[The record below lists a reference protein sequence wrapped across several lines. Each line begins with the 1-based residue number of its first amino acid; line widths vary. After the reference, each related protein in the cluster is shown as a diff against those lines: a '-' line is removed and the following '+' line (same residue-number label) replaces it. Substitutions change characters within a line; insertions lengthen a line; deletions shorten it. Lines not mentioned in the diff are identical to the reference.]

1 MAIDLSQNQGRSSD
15 ADDEALIQP
24 LSVNSNHLLLDLSTE
39 LLGRGKR
46 VRFRAPGRSM
56 YPTIRENE
64 AITVE
69 PVEPRH
75 VKVGDIILYRSGESV
90 VAHRVIR
97 IESGRNNALRFILR
111 EDTWGTLDE
120 PVEAEQ
126 ILGKVVS
133 VERAGRNIDL
143 YSRRVKMRLFAHT
156 LASGL
161 KRRITGISKERGSLF
176 FSF

>member
-1 MAIDLSQNQGRSSD
+1 MAIDLSKNQGTSSD
-15 ADDEALIQP
+15 ADDEVLIP
-24 LSVNSNHLLLDLSTE
+24 PSSVSSNQLLLDLSTE

-69 PVEPRH
+69 PVAPQD
-75 VKVGDIILYRSGESV
+75 VKVGDIILFRSGESV
-90 VAHRVIR
+90 VAHRVVR
-97 IESGRNNALRFILR
+97 IERGKGETLRFILR
-111 EDTWGTLDE
+111 EDTLGTLDQ
-120 PVEAEQ
+120 PVVAEQ

-143 YSRRVKMRLFAHT
+143 YSIRAKVRLLVHT
-156 LASGL
+156 IGSRL
-161 KRRITGISKERGSLF
+161 KRYIS
-176 FSF
+176 

>member
-1 MAIDLSQNQGRSSD
+1 MESDEFQNQGRNLD

-24 LSVNSNHLLLDLSTE
+24 SSVSSNNLLLDLSTE

-69 PVEPRH
+69 PVAPQD

-90 VAHRVIR
+90 VAHRVMR
-97 IESGRNNALRFILR
+97 IERGKGDTLRFILR

-133 VERAGRNIDL
+133 VERADP
-143 YSRRVKMRLFAHT
+143 YSIRAKVRLLVHIIG
-156 LASGL
+156 SRL
-161 KRRITGISKERGSLF
+161 KRFIS
-176 FSF
+176 

>member
-1 MAIDLSQNQGRSSD
+1 MAIDLSQNQGRSS
-15 ADDEALIQP
+15 EAGHETLIEP
-24 LSVNSNHLLLDLSTE
+24 LSVNSNHLLLELSTE
-39 LLGRGKR
+39 LLGCGKS

-69 PVEPRH
+69 PVKPQD
-75 VKVGDIILYRSGESV
+75 VNVGDIILYRSDVSV
-90 VAHRVIR
+90 VAHRVIQ
-97 IESGRNNALRFILR
+97 IEKGRGDTLRFILR

-133 VERAGRNIDL
+133 VERAGRNIDP
-143 YSRRVKMRLFAHT
+143 YSTRAKVRLLVHT
-156 LASGL
+156 MASRL
-161 KRRITGISKERGSLF
+161 KRYIS
-176 FSF
+176 

>member
-1 MAIDLSQNQGRSSD
+1 MKSEDFQNQGTSSD
-15 ADDEALIQP
+15 ADDGTWITP
-24 LSVNSNHLLLDLSTE
+24 SSVSSNHLLLDLSTE

-69 PVEPRH
+69 PVAPQD
-75 VKVGDIILYRSGESV
+75 VKVGDIILYRSEQSV
-90 VAHRVIR
+90 VAHRVMR
-97 IESGRNNALRFILR
+97 IETGKGDTLRFILR
-111 EDTWGTLDE
+111 EDTLGTLDA

-133 VERAGRNIDL
+133 VERAGRSIDP
-143 YSRRVKMRLFAHT
+143 YSMRAKARLLVHT
-156 LASGL
+156 VASRL
-161 KRRITGISKERGSLF
+161 KRYIS
-176 FSF
+176 

>member
-1 MAIDLSQNQGRSSD
+1 M
-15 ADDEALIQP
+15 IQP
-24 LSVNSNHLLLDLSTE
+24 SSLNSNHLLLDLSTE

-69 PVEPRH
+69 PVVPQD
-75 VKVGDIILYRSGESV
+75 VKVGDIILYRFGDSV
-90 VAHRVIR
+90 VAHRVMR
-97 IESGRNNALRFILR
+97 IEKREGNASRFILR

-133 VERAGRNIDL
+133 VERAGRNIDP
-143 YSRRVKMRLFAHT
+143 YSIRAKVRLLIHT
-156 LASGL
+156 IGSRL
-161 KRRITGISKERGSLF
+161 KRYLS
-176 FSF
+176 

>member
-1 MAIDLSQNQGRSSD
+1 MTRKGTNNTLSNAQSKRVPEDISS
-15 ADDEALIQP
+15 L
-24 LSVNSNHLLLDLSTE
+24 NSNHLLLDLSTE

-69 PVEPRH
+69 PVAPQD

-90 VAHRVIR
+90 VAHRVMR
-97 IESGRNNALRFILR
+97 IERGKGDSQSFILR

-133 VERAGRNIDL
+133 VERAGRNIDP
-143 YSRRVKMRLFAHT
+143 YSTRAKVRLLIHT
-156 LASGL
+156 IGSRL
-161 KRRITGISKERGSLF
+161 KRYIS
-176 FSF
+176 

>member
-1 MAIDLSQNQGRSSD
+1 MSRKGTNNTVSHAQSSCVPGD
-15 ADDEALIQP
+15 VSSL
-24 LSVNSNHLLLDLSTE
+24 NSNHLLLDLSTE

-69 PVEPRH
+69 PVTPQD
-75 VKVGDIILYRSGESV
+75 VKVGDIILYRSGKSV
-90 VAHRVIR
+90 VAHRVMR
-97 IESGRNNALRFILR
+97 IERGKGDTLRFILR

-126 ILGKVVS
+126 ILGRVVS
-133 VERAGRNIDL
+133 VERAGRNIDPSSTRAKVRL
-143 YSRRVKMRLFAHT
+143 LVHTVGSR
-156 LASGL
+156 L
-161 KRRITGISKERGSLF
+161 KRYIS
-176 FSF
+176 

>member
-1 MAIDLSQNQGRSSD
+1 MSRKGTNNTVSHAQSSR
-15 ADDEALIQP
+15 LPGHISS
-24 LSVNSNHLLLDLSTE
+24 LNSNHLLLDLSTE

-64 AITVE
+64 VIIVE

-75 VKVGDIILYRSGESV
+75 VKVGDIILFRSEESV
-90 VAHRVIR
+90 VAHRVMR
-97 IESGRNNALRFILR
+97 IERGKGDTLSFILR
-111 EDTWGTLDE
+111 EDTWGTLDA

-133 VERAGRNIDL
+133 VERAGRNIDP
-143 YSRRVKMRLFAHT
+143 YSTRAKVRLLVHT
-156 LASGL
+156 IASRL
-161 KRRITGISKERGSLF
+161 KRYIS
-176 FSF
+176 

>member
-1 MAIDLSQNQGRSSD
+1 
-15 ADDEALIQP
+15 
-24 LSVNSNHLLLDLSTE
+24 
-39 LLGRGKR
+39 
-46 VRFRAPGRSM
+46 M

-69 PVEPRH
+69 PVAPQD

-90 VAHRVIR
+90 VAHRVIQ
-97 IESGRNNALRFILR
+97 IEKGRGNTLRFILR

-133 VERAGRNIDL
+133 VEREGRNIDL
-143 YSRRVKMRLFAHT
+143 YSKRVKMRLFAHT
-156 LASGL
+156 LASRF
-161 KRRITGISKERGSLF
+161 KRWVS
-176 FSF
+176 

>member
-1 MAIDLSQNQGRSSD
+1 MASEESQNQESRSESSN
-15 ADDEALIQP
+15 EKLMQP
-24 LSVNSNHLLLDLSTE
+24 SSVSSNNLLLDLSTE

-64 AITVE
+64 PITVE
-69 PVEPRH
+69 PIAPQD
-75 VKVGDIILYRSGESV
+75 VKVGDIILYRFEESV
-90 VAHRVIR
+90 VAHRVMR
-97 IESGRNNALRFILR
+97 IEKREGNASRFILR

-133 VERAGRNIDL
+133 VERAGRNIDP
-143 YSRRVKMRLFAHT
+143 YSIRAKVRLLVHIIG
-156 LASGL
+156 SRL
-161 KRRITGISKERGSLF
+161 KRYIS
-176 FSF
+176 

>member
-1 MAIDLSQNQGRSSD
+1 MSRKNTNNTVSHPRSSC
-15 ADDEALIQP
+15 
-24 LSVNSNHLLLDLSTE
+24 LSGNVSSVSSNHLLLDLSTE

-69 PVEPRH
+69 PVAPQG
-75 VKVGDIILYRSGESV
+75 VKVGDIILYRSGQSV
-90 VAHRVIR
+90 VAHRVMQ
-97 IESGRNNALRFILR
+97 IERGRGDTLRFILR

-133 VERAGRNIDL
+133 VERAGRNIDP
-143 YSRRVKMRLFAHT
+143 YSTRAKARLLIHT
-156 LASGL
+156 IGSRL
-161 KRRITGISKERGSLF
+161 KRYIS
-176 FSF
+176 

>member
-1 MAIDLSQNQGRSSD
+1 MRSKEFQILGRNSE
-15 ADDEALIQP
+15 ADNEALMQP
-24 LSVNSNHLLLDLSTE
+24 SSVSSNHLLLDLSTE

-69 PVEPRH
+69 PVAPQD
-75 VKVGDIILYRSGESV
+75 VKVGDIILYRSGNSV
-90 VAHRVIR
+90 VAHRVIQTER
-97 IESGRNNALRFILR
+97 GNRNTLRFILR

-133 VERAGRNIDL
+133 VERAGRNIDP
-143 YSRRVKMRLFAHT
+143 YSTRAKLRLLIHT
-156 LASGL
+156 IGSRL
-161 KRRITGISKERGSLF
+161 KRCIS
-176 FSF
+176 

>member
-1 MAIDLSQNQGRSSD
+1 
-15 ADDEALIQP
+15 
-24 LSVNSNHLLLDLSTE
+24 
-39 LLGRGKR
+39 
-46 VRFRAPGRSM
+46 M

-69 PVEPRH
+69 PVEPRN
-75 VKVGDIILYRSGESV
+75 VKEGDIILYRSGKNV

-97 IESGRNNALRFILR
+97 IEKSRGNTLRFILR

-120 PVEAEQ
+120 PIEAEQ

-133 VERAGRNIDL
+133 VERAGRSIDL

-156 LASGL
+156 VASRF
-161 KRRITGISKERGSLF
+161 KRGVS
-176 FSF
+176 

>member
-1 MAIDLSQNQGRSSD
+1 MESDEFQNQGRSSD

-24 LSVNSNHLLLDLSTE
+24 SSVSSSQLLLDLSTE
-39 LLGRGKR
+39 LLGQGKR

-69 PVEPRH
+69 PVAPQD
-75 VKVGDIILYRSGESV
+75 VKVGDIILFRSGESV
-90 VAHRVIR
+90 VAHRVMR
-97 IESGRNNALRFILR
+97 IERGKGDTLRFILR

-133 VERAGRNIDL
+133 VERAGRNIDP
-143 YSRRVKMRLFAHT
+143 YSTRAKVRLLVHT
-156 LASGL
+156 IGSRL
-161 KRRITGISKERGSLF
+161 KRYIS
-176 FSF
+176 

>member
-1 MAIDLSQNQGRSSD
+1 MATDLSQSQGMNSD
-15 ADDEALIQP
+15 VDDEALNQP
-24 LSVNSNHLLLDLSTE
+24 SSVNSDRLLLDLSTE

-69 PVEPRH
+69 PVEPRN
-75 VKVGDIILYRSGESV
+75 VKVGDIILYRFGENV
-90 VAHRVIR
+90 VAHRVIQ
-97 IESGRNNALRFILR
+97 IEKSKGNTLHFILR
-111 EDTWGTLDE
+111 EDTWGLVDE

-133 VERAGRNIDL
+133 VERAGRSVDL

-156 LASGL
+156 LASRF
-161 KRRITGISKERGSLF
+161 KRWVS
-176 FSF
+176 

>member
-1 MAIDLSQNQGRSSD
+1 MSRKGTNNKVSD
-15 ADDEALIQP
+15 AQSTCLPEDI
-24 LSVNSNHLLLDLSTE
+24 SSFNSNHLLLDLSTE

-69 PVEPRH
+69 PVAPQD
-75 VKVGDIILYRSGESV
+75 VKVGDIILYRSEKSV

-97 IESGRNNALRFILR
+97 IEKGRGNTLRFILR
-111 EDTWGTLDE
+111 EDTWGTLDA
-120 PVEAEQ
+120 PVEADQ

-133 VERAGRNIDL
+133 VERAGRIIDV
-143 YSRRVKMRLFAHT
+143 YSKRVKMRLLAHT
-156 LASGL
+156 LASRF
-161 KRRITGISKERGSLF
+161 KRWVN
-176 FSF
+176 

>member
-1 MAIDLSQNQGRSSD
+1 M
-15 ADDEALIQP
+15 IQP
-24 LSVNSNHLLLDLSTE
+24 SSLNSNHLLLDLSTE

-64 AITVE
+64 VITVE
-69 PVEPRH
+69 PVAPLD

-90 VAHRVIR
+90 VAHRVMR
-97 IESGRNNALRFILR
+97 IEGGKGETLRFILR
-111 EDTWGTLDE
+111 EDTLGTLDQ
-120 PVEAEQ
+120 PVEVKQ

-143 YSRRVKMRLFAHT
+143 YSIRAKVRLLVHT
-156 LASGL
+156 MGSRL
-161 KRRITGISKERGSLF
+161 KRYIS
-176 FSF
+176 

>member
-1 MAIDLSQNQGRSSD
+1 MK
-15 ADDEALIQP
+15 P
-24 LSVNSNHLLLDLSTE
+24 TSVSANHLLLDLSTE

-69 PVEPRH
+69 PVAPQD
-75 VKVGDIILYRSGESV
+75 VKVGDIILYRSEKSV
-90 VAHRVIR
+90 VAHRVIQIQR
-97 IESGRNNALRFILR
+97 GEDKTFRFILR

-120 PVEAEQ
+120 PVQAEQ

-133 VERAGRNIDL
+133 VERAGRNIDPYGMRAKVRL
-143 YSRRVKMRLFAHT
+143 MVHTIASR
-156 LASGL
+156 L
-161 KRRITGISKERGSLF
+161 KRYIS
-176 FSF
+176 